1 MTDPIKAEPVAYL
14 LSADG
19 KPVQVSFQATY
30 QHGFAGYTEAP
41 LYTEA
46 QLVEERRLAWNE
58 AIEAAAAYV
67 DGNGGTVIPGA
78 TVFAALVSGNFQP
91 CMSGDARDRLPPH
104 TRRRFDAATHT
115 LTQAIRALTK
125 DSTYD

>member
-1 MTDPIKAEPVAYL
+1 MTDPIKAEPVAWMYSGSDCL
-14 LSADG
+14 TKLKQLRQSVAYMR
-19 KPVQVSFQATY
+19 AE
-30 QHGFAGYTEAP
+30 TETP
-41 LYTEA
+41 LYTAA

-67 DGNGGTVIPGA
+67 DGKGGTVIPGA

-104 TRRRFDAATHT
+104 TRRRFDDATHT
-115 LTQAIRALTK
+115 LTRDIRALTK
-125 DSTYD
+125 DSTHD

>member
-41 LYTEA
+41 LYTHA
-46 QLVEERRLAWNE
+46 QLVEERRRAWNE
-58 AIEAAAAYV
+58 AIEAAAAFIREA
-67 DGNGGTVIPGA
+67 GP
-78 TVFAALVSGNFQP
+78 
-91 CMSGDARDRLPPH
+91 SGDVANRD
-104 TRRRFDAATHT
+104 TAF
-115 LTQAIRALTK
+115 AIRALSVPATVEAG
-125 DSTYD
+125 DA